1 MIVKIYSLSRG
12 LETFTEVKAIRVKSK
27 KYNLLIMKD
36 YLPIIGEIDG
46 SFEIEMEN
54 ETKLIDPI
62 KAYYVNQ
69 NNIFE
74 LIIKE
79 DVKNN
84 GWVYLSN

>member
-12 LETFTEVKAIRVKSK
+12 VENFTEVKAIRIKSK